1 MGEVIIA
8 DNTVTGAGVVLA
20 QRVEQLSEPGG
31 VCITAAIHEGLPKR
45 LPFDQADMGE
55 QQVKGFDEPV
65 RVYGVKLLAGEP
77 IPLPQEIHQPKVPPK
92 LLRLAVAVTA
102 LVIGGGLFYWLS
114 PWEPRDEP
122 ASMSRMA
129 YPLPDKPSIAV
140 LPFVN
145 MSDDAQ
151 QEYFVDGM
159 TEDLITDLSKLSG
172 LFVIARNSVFT
183 YKDKAVKVRQ
193 VAEELGVRY
202 VLEGSVRR
210 VGTEVRINA
219 QLIDALSGGH
229 VWAERYDGSLT
240 DVFALQDKITRSI
253 VTALAVNLTTGEQ
266 ERQAR
271 QETESA
277 EAYDAFLRG
286 WAHYQLHTPDDLAKA
301 IPYFENAI
309 ELDPSFG
316 HAHAALAATYRAV
329 WDNLWAKKVGV
340 SYPEADEKMRRHLEA
355 ALSKP
360 TPLAHRMAAKMYSAT
375 KRWDEAIAE
384 AERAIALDANDPNG
398 YEEMSRLL
406 VKAGRPG
413 EALDF
418 IEKAMRLDPQT
429 DYLYRLGDVQFHL
442 ERYEEAAATFL
453 RATKRNP
460 DDEWNFLLLAAAY
473 GHLGREQEAKSAIDR
488 FSEKR
493 TKEERQY
500 TSLSNLAFTDFKEQ
514 IDSNR
519 LLEGLRKAGLPV
531 GGAEPSVVKG
541 KFSVPVNHSEVAQDW
556 NTQGYS
562 CNLYL
567 ADRGWVSRNHKH
579 PSDEIVTVVEGRVAL
594 IIGDKRFEAG
604 PGDELLI
611 PSHTR
616 HRLEN
621 LHDGDLII
629 PYGLRVDVGTPSNK
643 CQ

>member
-1 MGEVIIA
+1 
-8 DNTVTGAGVVLA
+8 
-20 QRVEQLSEPGG
+20 
-31 VCITAAIHEGLPKR
+31 
-45 LPFDQADMGE
+45 
-55 QQVKGFDEPV
+55 
-65 RVYGVKLLAGEP
+65 
-77 IPLPQEIHQPKVPPK
+77 
-92 LLRLAVAVTA
+92 
-102 LVIGGGLFYWLS
+102 
-114 PWEPRDEP
+114 
-122 ASMSRMA
+122 
-129 YPLPDKPSIAV
+129 
-140 LPFVN
+140 
-145 MSDDAQ
+145 
-151 QEYFVDGM
+151 
-159 TEDLITDLSKLSG
+159 
-172 LFVIARNSVFT
+172 
-183 YKDKAVKVRQ
+183 VKVRQ
-193 VAEELGVRY
+193 IAEELGVRY

-210 VGTEVRINA
+210 AEDKIRINA
-219 QLIDALSGGH
+219 QLIDATTGGH

-406 VKAGRPG
+406 VKAGRPS

-418 IEKAMRLDPQT
+418 IDKAMRLDPQT
-429 DYLYRLGDVQFHL
+429 DYLYRLGDAQFHL
-442 ERYEEAAATFL
+442 GRYEEAAATFL

-514 IDSNR
+514 IDSKR

-556 NTQGYS
+556 NTRSYS